1 MAARHRGGAGRILA
15 MLGALAL
22 FVAAIAPAPH
32 VPRLLTVL
40 SDHAAMIA
48 DHGHSH
54 GLEEDIAWALHGH
67 SHDQS
72 DHDHIQAVL
81 IPAPRGTPAPMEVSA
96 LWHAPFLAHW
106 TPPVFR
112 LERPP
117 RA

>member
-1 MAARHRGGAGRILA
+1 MAARRGRGGAAALVA
-15 MLGALAL
+15 AACALAL
-22 FVAAIAPAPH
+22 LVAQLAPAPH
-32 VPRLLTVL
+32 VPKLLRVL

-67 SHDQS
+67 SHDQA

-81 IPAPRGTPAPMEVSA
+81 PQHRGTAAPVEVSI
-96 LWHAPFLAHW
+96 LWHAPSLAHW

>member
-1 MAARHRGGAGRILA
+1 MAARRDKGGAARILA
-15 MLGALAL
+15 AACALAL
-22 FVAAIAPAPH
+22 LAAQVFPPPH
-32 VPRLLTVL
+32 VPKLLHVL

-54 GLEEDIAWALHGH
+54 GLEEDIAWALHDH
-67 SHDQS
+67 SHDQA

-81 IPAPRGTPAPMEVSA
+81 PSRRGGTAPLEFSA
-96 LWHAPFLAHW
+96 LWHAPALAHW